1 MTSIPNKVTEGQEEQ
16 GSFLR
21 RHGQKLVG
29 AAFWLAL
36 IGGYWW
42 YTNQNDMTVRDS
54 AEQLAVFLTT
64 SALGP
69 VLYVVLYV
77 IRPLIFFPATIITV
91 IGGFLFGPVA
101 GIIYTVIGSN
111 SSAMLA
117 YVVGHYFGR
126 GLLDSEEGE
135 SLIAR
140 YAGRMRRNSFE
151 SVLIMRLLFLPY
163 DLVHYVAGFLRVD
176 WKAFLL
182 ATAIGSIPG
191 TISFVLLGTSFGTLD
206 SLLNGELSVNPLAL
220 GASVGLILG
229 SLLISRL
236 VRRREQQRRKADA
249 DGVVD

>member
-1 MTSIPNKVTEGQEEQ
+1 MTTISGEEQ
-16 GSFLR
+16 MLEKEDPSFLR
-21 RHGQKLVG
+21 KHGQKLG
-29 AAFWLAL
+29 AVFFWAVLL
-36 IGGYWW
+36 GLYWW
-42 YTNQNDMTVRDS
+42 YTSQNDMSVWDS
-54 AEQLAVFLTT
+54 AERLALFLTT
-64 SALGP
+64 SGFGP
-69 VLYVVLYV
+69 VLYVGLYV
-77 IRPLIFFPATIITV
+77 LRPLIFFPATVITV

-135 SLIAR
+135 NLLER

-163 DLVHYVAGFLRVD
+163 DLVHYVAGFLGVD

-206 SLLNGELSVNPLAL
+206 SLLNGELSINPVAL
-220 GASVGLILG
+220 GLSVALIVV
-229 SLLISRL
+229 SLVISRL
-236 VRRREQQRRKADA
+236 LRRRERQRKADGG
-249 DGVVD
+249 GVVD